1 MNNFEPEDS
10 MSDAEIE
17 ITDLDLHDE
26 SGETPK
32 RYLLHR
38 ASSSFRMY
46 TWRTLG
52 VIIGIALLVV
62 FVLVS
67 IPRPL
72 EKKGRVSQTALPP
85 SAYSTVVLSVS
96 GENAYVT
103 SKDGTVTD
111 VRINSGSLVWRQ
123 KLKEAG
129 DESAVMNG
137 VMYIASVT
145 TVNNALS
152 LSLNALHT
160 SNGVLLWSQIFPVEA
175 PTLFRLTV
183 SGQEIFVSTEIESFA
198 FHARDGSLLW
208 HKIIYPGLVEAPFVL
223 NGVVYV
229 CTQDGMVHALR
240 ANNGSTL
247 WQYKAKL
254 TFGSSLPVMVN
265 GILYLL
271 LEDGSLDTV
280 RTSNGS
286 LLWHN
291 PAQFLFAGA
300 TMLGTDGVIYV
311 STLDGSMYAL
321 QANNGFTLWHISSHI
336 PSVAPSMAV
345 MSGVVYVGNQT
356 GSVYAL
362 SASNGAKLWQHTE
375 QKVTFVTTTVTSSMV
390 YLVTLI
396 GNTDNIIALGTS
408 NGATR
413 WHYTASYNSTPTLN
427 WVPIAVDNLFLL
439 ALQDGSINALH
450 TRNGSLLW
458 HYVTA

>member
-1 MNNFEPEDS
+1 
-10 MSDAEIE
+10 MSDTEIE
-17 ITDLDLHDE
+17 ITDLDLHDK

-32 RYLLHR
+32 RYLLHHR
-38 ASSSFRMY
+38 TSPSFRMY
-46 TWRTLG
+46 AWRTSG
-52 VIIGIALLVV
+52 VVIGIVLLVV

-67 IPRPL
+67 IPRPS
-72 EKKGRVSQTALPP
+72 EKKGRVSQTFLPP
-85 SAYSTVVLSVS
+85 SAYSTVVLSVV
-96 GENAYVT
+96 GGNAYVA
-103 SKDGTVTD
+103 SKDGTVTA
-111 VRINSGSLVWRQ
+111 VQINNGSLVWRQ

-129 DESAVMNG
+129 DGESVVTNG
-137 VMYIASVT
+137 VMYIAVVT

-152 LSLNALHT
+152 LSLNALRT
-160 SNGVLLWSQIFPVEA
+160 NNGTLLWSQIFPVEA

-208 HKIIYPGLVEAPFVL
+208 HNIIYPGLVEAPFVF

-271 LEDGSLDTV
+271 LEDGSLDAV
-280 RTSNGS
+280 RVSNGS

-291 PAQFLFAGA
+291 SAQFLFAGA

-321 QANNGFTLWHISSHI
+321 QANSGFTLWHISSHI
-336 PSVAPSMAV
+336 PSVAPSLAAMG
-345 MSGVVYVGNQT
+345 GVVYVGNQT

-362 SASNGAKLWQHTE
+362 SASNGVKLWQHTE

-413 WHYTASYNSTPTLN
+413 WHYTASYASTPTLS
-427 WVPIAVDNLFLL
+427 WVPIVVDNLFLL